1 MDVKQ
6 ARKEKAEIEQKI
18 TELLLDFSKRTGVMV
33 FEIYLQNV
41 VTIGGDVISYNIDLK
56 VEL

>member
-18 TELLLDFSKRTGVMV
+18 TELLLDFSKRTGVYGV
-33 FEIYLQNV
+33 
-41 VTIGGDVISYNIDLK
+41 
-56 VEL
+56 

>member
-6 ARKEKAEIEQKI
+6 VQKEKAEIEQKI
-18 TELLLDFSKRTGVMV
+18 TELLLDYSKIAGVV
-33 FEIYLQNV
+33 VSEIYLQKM
-41 VTIGGDVISYNIDLK
+41 VTVGGDVISYNIDLK